1 MKYKLVKQSSEEDCG
16 AACVASIAKYYGGN
30 FAINQIREVI
40 GTGKKG
46 TTLLGLRQGAETL
59 GFHAESG
66 KVAPE
71 GIPHLTDKFLPAIIH
86 WQGYH
91 WVILYG
97 KRGKKYIIGD
107 PAIGIRY
114 ISYQDL
120 VDSWDDGVLLLLKP
134 DKQGFSTPSQSSTNN
149 WHSWSHWHKY
159 WEYILSYQGVLMEA
173 LLCAFAIG
181 ILSLSYP
188 FFLQIL
194 TDDVLV
200 RGDRD
205 FLVGVVLA
213 VMAMY
218 IFNRGLGLVENI
230 LIAYFSQNFQLNL
243 MLEFG
248 QQILRLPLNYY
259 ESRQSGEIVSR
270 LKDIEEINK
279 LISQVVINLPI
290 RLLIALVCLV
300 LMLFYSW
307 KLTIVAVFIAGLMTL
322 STVIFIPKLQQKIN
336 ELMVLEAETQ
346 GVLVETFKGAL
357 TLKTITAVPYFWNEL
372 QNRFTKITKLA
383 LTTIQIDIINKQ
395 FSGLVSDIGGVS
407 LLWMGSGL
415 VFSQELTIGQLL
427 AFVSLHRNIVTLLD
441 MVIDFVDQFA
451 TTKTALSRLQ
461 EVLTFPPER
470 QQKTPSSYPTI
481 SHDTDIVCEG
491 LRFHYSGRNNLLQ
504 NFELTI
510 PGGKVTA
517 LVGKSGCGKSTLAK
531 LIAGLYTLEE
541 GNIYFGNEEQLNIP
555 LDCLRQQVVLV
566 PQDAHFWSRSIME
579 NFSLGYDV
587 TLEEVMET
595 CQVTQANEFIDR
607 LPEKYQTVLGEFGA
621 NLSGG
626 QRQRL
631 AIARAIINDPPIL
644 ILDEST
650 AGLDPAS
657 EEQFLN
663 QLLHHRQGKT
673 TILISHRPRVNNRAD
688 WIVLLEEGQVK
699 LTGTPSEL
707 RCVKDDH
714 LYFLSP

>member
-16 AACVASIAKYYGGN
+16 AACVASIAKYYGRN
-30 FAINQIREVI
+30 FAINHIREAI
-40 GTGKKG
+40 NTGKKG
-46 TTLLGLRQGAETL
+46 TTLLDLRQGTEAL
-59 GFHAESG
+59 GFNTESG
-66 KVAPE
+66 KVAPDA
-71 GIPHLTDKFLPAIIH
+71 IPRLTDKLLPAIIH

-107 PAIGIRY
+107 PAVGIRY

-120 VDSWDDGVLLLLKP
+120 IDSWEDGVLLLLKP
-134 DKQGFSTPSQSSTNN
+134 DEQRFFTQSN
-149 WHSWSHWHKY
+149 HSDSSWNYGHRFWQ
-159 WEYILSYQGVLMEA
+159 YILNYQGILFEG
-173 LLCAFAIG
+173 LLCAFVIG

-200 RGDRD
+200 RGDKD
-205 FLVGVVLA
+205 FLSGIVLA
-213 VMAMY
+213 VVAMY

-230 LIAYFSQNFQLNL
+230 LIAHFAQHFQLNL

-248 QQILRLPLNYY
+248 RQILHLPLSYY

-270 LKDIEEINK
+270 LTDIEEINK
-279 LISQVVINLPI
+279 LISQAIINLPV
-290 RLLIALVCLV
+290 RFLIALICLL

-307 KLTIVAVFIAGLMTL
+307 KLTIFAILLAGLMTL
-322 STVIFIPKLQQKIN
+322 STVVFIPKLQQKTQ

-357 TLKTITAVPYFWNEL
+357 TMKTITAAPYFWQEL
-372 QNRFTKITKLA
+372 QHRFTKITKLA
-383 LTTIQIDIINKQ
+383 LTTIHIEIINKQ
-395 FSGLVSDIGGVS
+395 FSGLVSDIGGVV
-407 LLWMGSGL
+407 LLWIGSGL

-427 AFVSLHRNIVTLLD
+427 AFVSLNRNIVILLD
-441 MVIDFVDQFA
+441 IVIDFVDEFA
-451 TTKTALSRLQ
+451 STKTALSRLR
-461 EVLTFPPER
+461 EVLTFPPEN
-470 QQKTPSSYPTI
+470 QQQQSDENYII
-481 SHDTDIVCEG
+481 SHHTNIVCEE
-491 LRFHYSGRNNLLQ
+491 LSFHYPGRKNLLQ
-504 NFELTI
+504 DFSLTI

-517 LVGKSGCGKSTLAK
+517 LVGRSGCGKSTLGK
-531 LIAGLYTLEE
+531 LIAGLYPVDHGTIYL
-541 GNIYFGNEEQLNIP
+541 GNDEHSQIP
-555 LDCLRQQVVLV
+555 LDCLRQQIVLV
-566 PQDAHFWSRSIME
+566 PQEAHFWSRSIME
-579 NFSLGYDV
+579 NFNLGYDV
-587 TLEEVMET
+587 TLEEMIET
-595 CQVTQANEFIDR
+595 CQITQADEFIAR
-607 LPEKYQTVLGEFGA
+607 LPEQYQTVLGEFGA

-626 QRQRL
+626 QKQRL

-657 EEQFLN
+657 ENEFLN
-663 QLLHHRQGKT
+663 QLLHHRLGKT

-688 WIVLLEEGQVK
+688 WVVLLSDGQVK
-699 LTGTPSEL
+699 QTGTPDEL
-707 RCVKDDH
+707 CSLPGDH

>member
-16 AACVASIAKYYGGN
+16 AACVASIAKYYGRN
-30 FAINQIREVI
+30 FSINHIREAIN
-40 GTGKKG
+40 TGKKG
-46 TTLLGLRQGAETL
+46 TTLLDLRQGTEAL
-59 GFHAESG
+59 GFNTESG
-66 KVAPE
+66 KIAPDA
-71 GIPHLTDKFLPAIIH
+71 IPRLTDKLLPAIIH

-91 WVILYG
+91 WVVLYG

-107 PAIGIRY
+107 PAVGIRY

-120 VDSWDDGVLLLLKP
+120 IDSWEDGVLLLLKP
-134 DKQGFSTPSQSSTNN
+134 DEQRFFTQSNDSGN
-149 WHSWSHWHKY
+149 SWNS
-159 WEYILSYQGVLMEA
+159 WEKFWQYILNYQGVLFEG
-173 LLCAFAIG
+173 LLCAFVIG

-200 RGDRD
+200 RGDKD
-205 FLVGVVLA
+205 FLSGVVIA
-213 VMAMY
+213 VVAMY
-218 IFNRGLGLVENI
+218 IFTRGLGLVENV
-230 LIAYFSQNFQLNL
+230 LIAHFAQHFQLNL

-248 QQILRLPLNYY
+248 RQILHLPLNYY

-270 LKDIEEINK
+270 LTDIEEINK
-279 LISQVVINLPI
+279 LISQAIINLPI
-290 RLLIALVCLV
+290 RFLIALVCLV

-307 KLTIVAVFIAGLMTL
+307 KLTIFAILLAGLMTL
-322 STVIFIPKLQQKIN
+322 STVVFIPKLQQKTQ

-357 TLKTITAVPYFWNEL
+357 TMKTITAAPYFWQEL

-383 LTTIQIDIINKQ
+383 LTTIHIEIINKQ
-395 FSGLVSDIGGVS
+395 FSGLVSDIGGVG
-407 LLWMGSGL
+407 LLWIGSGF
-415 VFSQELTIGQLL
+415 VFNQELTIGQLL
-427 AFVSLHRNIVTLLD
+427 AFVSLNRNIVMLLD
-441 MVIDFVDQFA
+441 IVIDFVDEFA
-451 TTKTALSRLQ
+451 STKTALSRLR
-461 EVLTFPPER
+461 EVLTFPPEN
-470 QQKTPSSYPTI
+470 QQQQSNENYII
-481 SHDTDIVCEG
+481 SHHAHIVCEE
-491 LRFHYSGRNNLLQ
+491 LSFHYPGRQNLLQ
-504 NFELTI
+504 DFSLTI

-517 LVGKSGCGKSTLAK
+517 LVGRSGCGKSTLGK
-531 LIAGLYTLEE
+531 LIAGLYPVDHGT
-541 GNIYFGNEEQLNIP
+541 IYLGNEEHSHIP
-555 LDCLRQQVVLV
+555 LDCLRQQIVLV
-566 PQDAHFWSRSIME
+566 PQEAHFWSRSIME

-587 TLEEVMET
+587 TLEEMIET
-595 CQVTQANEFIDR
+595 CQITQADEFIER
-607 LPEKYQTVLGEFGA
+607 LPEKYQTVLGEFGT

-657 EEQFLN
+657 EDEFLN
-663 QLLHHRQGKT
+663 QLLHNRLGKT

-688 WIVLLEEGQVK
+688 WVVLLEDGQVK
-699 LTGTPSEL
+699 QTGTPEEL
-707 RCVKDDH
+707 CSLPGDH